1 MSILYEKFKKYQ
13 VPASSVEDFRS
24 AHNLFN
30 GGSSSSVTPYDL
42 ALCDYLTLDIITQAM
57 YIWKCGCTVSAGQDG
72 SIQLDRTGECQR
84 RGIEQALSQHLS
96 EFE

>member
-1 MSILYEKFKKYQ
+1 MAAP
-13 VPASSVEDFRS
+13 VP
-24 AHNLFN
+24 LLP
-30 GGSSSSVTPYDL
+30 PYDL

-57 YIWKCGCTVSAGQDG
+57 YIRKCGCTISAGQDG

-84 RGIEQALSQHLS
+84 RGIEQTLSQHLS